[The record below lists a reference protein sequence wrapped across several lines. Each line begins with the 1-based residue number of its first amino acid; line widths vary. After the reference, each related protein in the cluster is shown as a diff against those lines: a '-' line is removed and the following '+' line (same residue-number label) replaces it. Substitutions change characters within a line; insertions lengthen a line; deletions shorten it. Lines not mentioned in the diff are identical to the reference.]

1 MKGNLTNLSK
11 KFIKWAKH
19 GIFVFS
25 NDKYSTNLT
34 TNDKSVDGVL
44 VTQTQG
50 IWMLDADESTEL
62 WRHPEVVLS

>member
-1 MKGNLTNLSK
+1 MISDVAFPYFINIRKLIRKGNLTNLSK
-11 KFIKWAKH
+11 KFIKWTKH

-50 IWMLDADESTEL
+50 I
-62 WRHPEVVLS
+62 

>member
-1 MKGNLTNLSK
+1 MISDVAFPYFINIRKLIRKGNLTNLSK

-50 IWMLDADESTEL
+50 I
-62 WRHPEVVLS
+62 

>member
-1 MKGNLTNLSK
+1 MISDVAFPYFINIRKLIRKGNLTNLSK

-44 VTQTQG
+44 VTQTQV
-50 IWMLDADESTEL
+50 I
-62 WRHPEVVLS
+62 